1 MNLVG
6 AGADGAHEAG
16 SRHCGRWNAF
26 ISYSHTADRATATL
40 LRNALHAFAKPVFA
54 LRRVRVFLDS
64 AALTP
69 DPDLAARLL
78 DVLDQSQ
85 HLILLASRDAA
96 RSVWVNQ
103 EVAHWVKHR
112 GVKDILIV
120 RTSGVVRWE
129 DGDFDWNVTDAL
141 PPALRGAFTREPL
154 WLDLGG
160 SAADVKEQEAGD
172 ASTQFHGVV
181 GAIASRL
188 LDRPLDELMGEDVAA
203 RRRLALLRNGAIG
216 LLSLL
221 TVAAVALALLAE
233 QQRQQAV
240 MAMGRA
246 LERSLAVNAL
256 NAAAGDPDRLTVEL
270 SAALAIEAHK
280 LSPSSEAWAAASRM
294 LGLLPAAVF
303 ARESE
308 IVAAELSPDGS
319 RLLVLTQEGVGT
331 LHEPNGKETFR
342 FAAGPAQTTAAWSP
356 SGKSFATGSADGRI
370 TVFDVSG
377 ATVSSAKVEL
387 DTGNYA
393 GLSVQ
398 PHALAVRDLAFLSE
412 SKLLAIGADR
422 ISLIDAASGRAV
434 DEIVLPGLL
443 ESAVCGRHVALGLST
458 GDVVLVGVGAGG
470 LTRETA
476 HSHARHVGAIA
487 CAQDGRRIASVGWGD
502 GGRVP
507 GEVNIISEQG
517 AERIHIP
524 GWSRLGYLD
533 DGRLLAVWTFQ
544 QAHSVVSGTGEL
556 LEGGGDGG
564 RNLTQL
570 FDAASGALLW
580 SNENFTQSD
589 KIGFGGG
596 RFVAADERMA
606 LRSLSPGTPGRHVTD
621 SIDFQVEGL
630 AVSRT
635 GEVAMIAQSD
645 GYLSLL
651 DLDTGEYRR
660 IARTS
665 GQPWTLALAPDEGIA
680 VSVGDASEDG
690 PQGFRRE
697 VTISRARQ
705 AGGDIRLPRAR
716 GMTVDPATGDL
727 MALVNRDGRSL
738 VVRMQL
744 GAGERQID
752 AAVDGRFD
760 ALSLDP
766 ETGRLLMAGD
776 SGFVAV
782 AGGREI
788 WRDEAA
794 GAADADPEFAA
805 GGRWALMVDNFV
817 YRVRDVASGAV
828 VPLAA
833 ATMGLKVVVSP
844 DGRHV
849 AAMDDDFRLVVTDQ
863 ATRLPV
869 IGPVSVNDALSFA
882 FDPRGRWLAIATQDQ
897 KLMIQDLTGEGA
909 QRMVGLSSSVNRDP
923 IPSKDG
929 RFLLLMGDTGLRV
942 MDLNAPAPEAERVVS
957 SGFQPEVAMF
967 SEDQT
972 LIATG
977 GEDRFARVL
986 ERDTG
991 RAIVASRFSAPITA
1005 TAISH
1010 DQRWA
1015 AFASRD
1021 GSVRVFDLA
1030 TGKLWADIAPDLDW
1044 VSKLA
1049 FAGGDAWI
1057 AIEGGGGVAAYRVDP
1072 FSELCRR
1079 QGRNLRTDEWHA
1091 VGGSGSPPVS
1101 CPTWRQ

>member
-1 MNLVG
+1 MRLVG
-6 AGADGAHEAG
+6 ARAGGALEG
-16 SRHCGRWNAF
+16 SQQRGRWNAF

-54 LRRVRVFLDS
+54 LRQVRVFLDS

-78 DVLDQSQ
+78 NVLDQSQ
-85 HLILLASRDAA
+85 HLILLASKDAA

-112 GVKDILIV
+112 GVNDILIV
-120 RTSGVVRWE
+120 RTSGVIRWG
-129 DGDFDWNVTDAL
+129 DGDFDWDVIDAL
-141 PPALRGAFTREPL
+141 PSALRGAFTREPL

-160 SAADVKEQEAGD
+160 SAAEAKEREARD
-172 ASTQFHGVV
+172 TSTQFRGVV

-203 RRRLALLRNGAIG
+203 RRRLARLRNGAIG

-221 TVAAVALALLAE
+221 TVAAVTLAFLAE

-240 MAMGRA
+240 TALGRA
-246 LERSLAVNAL
+246 LERSLAINAL
-256 NAAAGDPDRLTVEL
+256 NAAGGDPDRLTVER

-294 LGLLPAAVF
+294 LGLLPVAVIM
-303 ARESE
+303 RESE
-308 IVAAELSPDGS
+308 IVAAELSPDGA
-319 RLLVLTQEGVGT
+319 RLLVLTQAGEGT
-331 LHEPNGKETFR
+331 LHEPTGKEMAR

-356 SGKSFATGSADGRI
+356 SGKSFAIGSADGKI
-370 TVFDVSG
+370 TVFEASG
-377 ATVSSAKVEL
+377 AVVSNAKAGL

-393 GLSVQ
+393 GLPAQ
-398 PHALAVRDLAFLSE
+398 PHALAVRELAFLSE
-412 SKLLAIGADR
+412 GELLAIGADR
-422 ISLIDAASGRAV
+422 ITLIDAESGRNV
-434 DEIVLPGLL
+434 HEMVLPGVL

-458 GDVVLVGVGAGG
+458 GDVVLVGVGADG
-470 LTRETA
+470 LTRKTA

-517 AERIHIP
+517 AVRIPIP

-533 DGRLLAVWTFQ
+533 DGRLLAVWTFKQ
-544 QAHSVVSGTGEL
+544 SHSVVSRTGEL

-564 RNLTQL
+564 RNMTQL
-570 FDAASGALLW
+570 FDAASGSLIW
-580 SNENFTQSD
+580 SNENLTQSD
-589 KIGFGGG
+589 MTGFGGG

-606 LRSLSPGTPGRHVTD
+606 LRSLSPATPGRQISD
-621 SIDFQVEGL
+621 SIGFQVEGL
-630 AVSRT
+630 AVSRA
-635 GEVAMIAQSD
+635 GDFVMIAQSD

-651 DLDTGEYRR
+651 DLDTGEHRR

-665 GQPWTLALAPDEGIA
+665 GQPWTLALTPDEGLA
-680 VSVGDASEDG
+680 VSVGDASESG

-697 VTISRARQ
+697 ITISRARQ
-705 AGGDIRLPRAR
+705 AGGDIRLSRAR
-716 GMTVDPATGDL
+716 GMTIDPATGDL
-727 MALVNRDGRSL
+727 ITVVNRDGRSL
-738 VVRMQL
+738 ILRTQL
-744 GAGERQID
+744 SAGERQIV
-752 AAVDGRFD
+752 AAVDGRFEG
-760 ALSLDP
+760 LSLDP
-766 ETGRLLMAGD
+766 ATGHLLMAGD

-788 WRDEAA
+788 WRDETA

-805 GGRWALMVDNFV
+805 GGRWALMVDDFV

-833 ATMGLKVVVSP
+833 ATMRLKVVVSP

-849 AAMDDDFRLVVTDQ
+849 AAMDDDFRLVLTDQ
-863 ATRLPV
+863 ATGRPV
-869 IGPVSVNDALSFA
+869 TAPVSVNDALSFA
-882 FDPRGRWLAIATQDQ
+882 FGPGGRWLAIVTQDQ
-897 KLMIQDLTGEGA
+897 ELMIQDLAGEGA
-909 QRMVGLSSSVNRDP
+909 QRIVGLRSPVNRDP
-923 IPSKDG
+923 IPSRDG

-942 MDLNAPAPEAERVVS
+942 MDLNAPAQEAERVLS
-957 SGFQPEVAMF
+957 SGFQPEVAVF
-967 SEDQT
+967 SEDHT

-986 ERDTG
+986 EFETG

-1005 TAISH
+1005 AAISQ

-1021 GSVRVFDLA
+1021 GAVRVFDLA
-1030 TGKLWADIAPDLDW
+1030 TGRLWADIAPDLDW
-1044 VSKLA
+1044 VSKVA

-1057 AIEGGGGVAAYRVDP
+1057 AIQGGGGVAAYRIDP

-1079 QGRNLRTDEWHA
+1079 QGRNLRADEWQS

-1101 CPTWRQ
+1101 CPDWRQ